1 MNDKLRQTYNT
12 NDSLKFENMILN
24 SSLCGYI
31 DVYVLVKGTISVA
44 NTAAGDENS
53 NNTNKKVIFV
63 HHLLNAYS
71 S

>member
-1 MNDKLRQTYNT
+1 
-12 NDSLKFENMILN
+12 MILN